1 MIIFVLFSFF
11 HLVFRRAFGS
21 MAVMPNASDATN
33 NATKTMDELVALVE
47 SLQSQLQ
54 SRDATIR
61 LLVEQVRLLRH
72 KSFGRT
78 SESLS
83 PDQLAMLF
91 NEAELVNGAQ
101 ASAAGGMTGTEGA
114 GGVPIS
120 DTVTRRKPGGRRHLP
135 PELPRITV
143 NHDLPDAEK
152 VCPKD
157 GSALHRI
164 GEVVSEQLD
173 IVPMRIQVIRHVRHS
188 YGCRCCGESVK
199 TAALPNQPI
208 PQSMASAGTLAHL
221 AVSKYAEH
229 LPLYR
234 QEQILKR
241 HGLDITR
248 ATLAQWMLD
257 LGELVTPLVNLLQ
270 DHLLEGSLIQM
281 DETPVQV
288 LKEDGK
294 PATSRSY
301 MWVRRGGPPA
311 HPIILF
317 DYHPSRSGQVAQQLL
332 EGYTGILQTD
342 GYGGYDAV
350 GQLPHIVHAGCIAH
364 ARRKFVETVQS
375 LPKAAQAKSEANQ
388 AILFIGKLYDIERE
402 MKDADHEARQAARD
416 ERSRPVL
423 TQLRQWLESTAP
435 AVPPGSLFGK
445 ALHYLHS
452 QWPNLIL
459 YVEDGRIPIDT
470 NLVEN
475 AIRPFALGR
484 RNWLFSAT
492 PKGATAS
499 ARLFS
504 LIETA
509 KASRIE
515 PYRYLHDVFTK
526 LPQARTVEDYEQLLP
541 WNWTETA
548 GTATILK
555 RTA

>member
-1 MIIFVLFSFF
+1 
-11 HLVFRRAFGS
+11 
-21 MAVMPNASDATN
+21 MPNASDATN
-33 NATKTMDELVALVE
+33 KTTKTIDELVALVD

-72 KSFGRT
+72 KSFGRL
-78 SESLS
+78 SEGLS

-91 NEAELVNGAQ
+91 NEAEA
-101 ASAAGGMTGTEGA
+101 ASSAANTDTAVDHCVAMM
-114 GGVPIS
+114 
-120 DTVTRRKPGGRRHLP
+120 DTVARRKPGGRRVLP
-135 PELPRITV
+135 PALPRVIVT
-143 NHDLPDAEK
+143 HDLTDAEK

-164 GEVVSEQLD
+164 GEVVTEQLD
-173 IVPMRIQVIRHVRHS
+173 IVPMRIQVIGHVRHS
-188 YGCRCCGESVK
+188 YGCRCCGETVK
-199 TAALPNQPI
+199 TAALPDQPI

-241 HGLDITR
+241 HGLDLTR

-257 LGELVTPLVNLLQ
+257 LGDLITPLVNLLQ
-270 DHLLEGSLIQM
+270 DHLLEGPLIQM

-288 LKEDGK
+288 LREDGK

-301 MWVRRGGPPA
+301 LWVRRGGPPN
-311 HPIILF
+311 HPIVLF
-317 DYHPSRSGQVAQQLL
+317 DYHPSRSGQVAKDLL
-332 EGYTGILQTD
+332 RGYTGILQTD

-350 GQLPHIVHAGCIAH
+350 GHSPKLTHAGCMAH

-375 LPKAAQAKSEANQ
+375 LPKAAQAKSQANE
-388 AILFIGKLYDIERE
+388 AILLIGQLYDIERE
-402 MKDADHEARQAARD
+402 MKDADHEARRAARE
-416 ERSRPVL
+416 ERSRPIL
-423 TQLRQWLESTAP
+423 TELRQWLEHTAP
-435 AVPPGSLFGK
+435 TVPPGSLFGK
-445 ALHYLHS
+445 ALHYLNA
-452 QWPNLIL
+452 QWPKLIRNI
-459 YVEDGRIPIDT
+459 EDGRIPIDT

-492 PKGATAS
+492 PKGAMAS

-509 KASRIE
+509 KANHIE
-515 PYRYLHDVFTK
+515 PYRYLHAVFTK
-526 LPQARTVEDYEQLLP
+526 LPQARTVDDHEQLLP
-541 WNWTETA
+541 WNWPKTA
-548 GTATILK
+548 GAATILK
-555 RTA
+555 KMAA

>member
-1 MIIFVLFSFF
+1 MPC
-11 HLVFRRAFGS
+11 
-21 MAVMPNASDATN
+21 MPNASDATN

-72 KSFGRT
+72 KSFGRL
-78 SESLS
+78 SERLS

-91 NEAELVNGAQ
+91 NEAEAANIMAADNAVGT
-101 ASAAGGMTGTEGA
+101 ASADGAAMTYMA
-114 GGVPIS
+114 
-120 DTVTRRKPGGRRHLP
+120 TRRKPGGRRALP

-143 NHDLPDAEK
+143 NHDIPDAEK
-152 VCPKD
+152 VCQKD
-157 GSALHRI
+157 GTVLHRI

-188 YGCRCCGESVK
+188 YGCRCCGETVK
-199 TAALPNQPI
+199 TAALPAQPI
-208 PQSMASAGTLAHL
+208 PQSMASPGTLAHL

-270 DHLLEGSLIQM
+270 DHLLAGPRIQM
-281 DETPVQV
+281 DETPLQV

-301 MWVRRGGPPA
+301 MWVRRGGPPD

-317 DYHPSRSGQVAQQLL
+317 DYHPSRSGQVAQRLL
-332 EGYTGILQTD
+332 EGYSGVLQTD
-342 GYGGYDAV
+342 GYGGYDAFAQRP
-350 GQLPHIVHAGCIAH
+350 GIIHAGCFAH

-375 LPKAAQAKSEANQ
+375 LPKAAQAKSKANE
-388 AILFIGKLYDIERE
+388 AILLIAKLYDIERE
-402 MKDADHEARQAARD
+402 MKNANDEARKIARE
-416 ERSRPVL
+416 ERSTPVL
-423 TQLRQWLESTAP
+423 NELRQWLKHTAP
-435 AVPPGSLFGK
+435 NVPPGSLFGK
-445 ALHYLHS
+445 ALHYLHA
-452 QWPNLIL
+452 QWPKLIR
-459 YVEDGRIPIDT
+459 YVDDGGIPIDT

-509 KASRIE
+509 KAGHIE
-515 PYRYLHDVFTK
+515 PYRYLHDVFTQ
-526 LPQARTVEDYEQLLP
+526 LPQAKTLEDYEQLLP
-541 WNWTETA
+541 WKWLETA
-548 GTATILK
+548 GAAAFLKKTA
-555 RTA
+555 A